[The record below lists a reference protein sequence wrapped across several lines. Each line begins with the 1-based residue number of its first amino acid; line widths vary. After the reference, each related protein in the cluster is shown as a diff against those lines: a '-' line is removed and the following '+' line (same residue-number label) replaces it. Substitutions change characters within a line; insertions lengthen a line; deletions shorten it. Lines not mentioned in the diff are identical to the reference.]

1 MKENRIIKGRY
12 YDFRLICVA
21 YRPGTPFAK
30 HEVEAIKKKARG
42 KLTDGAMCVQRTPN
56 ALFLFDAY
64 RVDKLN
70 FRQRLRYNLRKI
82 FAAASGNV
90 GVNPI
95 LIIIQ

>member
-1 MKENRIIKGRY
+1 MKENHIIKGRY

-21 YRPGTPFAK
+21 YKPETPFAK
-30 HEVEAIKKKARG
+30 NEVEAIKKMART
-42 KLTDGAMCVQRTPN
+42 KLTDGAMYVKRTQN

-70 FRQRLRYNLRKI
+70 FRQRLRYNLRKF
-82 FAAASGNV
+82 FAAAAGNV

-95 LIIIQ
+95 LVIIQ

>member
-42 KLTDGAMCVQRTPN
+42 KLTDGAMYVQRTPN

-82 FAAASGNV
+82 FAAASGTV

>member
-42 KLTDGAMCVQRTPN
+42 KLTDGAMYVQRTPN
-56 ALFLFDAY
+56 ALLLFDAY

>member
-21 YRPGTPFAK
+21 YKPGTPFAK

-42 KLTDGAMCVQRTPN
+42 KLTDGAMYVQRTPN

>member
-12 YDFRLICVA
+12 YDLRLVCVA
-21 YRPGTPFAK
+21 YKTGTPFAK
-30 HEVEAIKKKARG
+30 HEVEAIKKKART
-42 KLTDGAMCVQRTPN
+42 KLTDGVMYVQRAQN

-70 FRQRLRYNLRKI
+70 FRQRLRYNLRKF
-82 FAAASGNV
+82 FAAAGNV

-95 LIIIQ
+95 LIVIQ

>member
-30 HEVEAIKKKARG
+30 HEVEAIKKKARS
-42 KLTDGAMCVQRTPN
+42 KLTDGAMYVQRTPN

-70 FRQRLRYNLRKI
+70 FRQRLRYNLRKF

-90 GVNPI
+90 SVNPI